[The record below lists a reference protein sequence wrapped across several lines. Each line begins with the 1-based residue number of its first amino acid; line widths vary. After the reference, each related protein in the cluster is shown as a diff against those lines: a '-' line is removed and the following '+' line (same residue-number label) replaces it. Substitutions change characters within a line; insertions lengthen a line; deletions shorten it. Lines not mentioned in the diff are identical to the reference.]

1 MSKPFKLSELDQFIG
16 TQRYYRMSS
25 RVVLTDGTHY
35 LAERVG
41 CYWLMDVIASYLIE
55 ARIQDWFV
63 LATLDVQQSEG
74 LVRLEDGNGNCHVSQ
89 AIPHTDFFLC
99 TDSYL
104 CCVGRRRLGA
114 DVAFGILTH
123 NLREKRHVVPRP
135 SQATFVFSLGRHPRW
150 HRPRSGH
157 RCCLTS
163 KIIWC
168 TCCARDR
175 R

>member
-74 LVRLEDGNGNCHVSQ
+74 LVRLEDGNGHCHVSQ
-89 AIPHTDFFLC
+89 AIPHTDFPFAQVHIYAVWDGEDWVLM
-99 TDSYL
+99 L
-104 CCVGRRRLGA
+104 
-114 DVAFGILTH
+114 
-123 NLREKRHVVPRP
+123 P
-135 SQATFVFSLGRHPRW
+135 SEY
-150 HRPRSGH
+150 
-157 RCCLTS
+157 
-163 KIIWC
+163 
-168 TCCARDR
+168 
-175 R
+175 

>member
-74 LVRLEDGNGNCHVSQ
+74 LVQLEDGNGHRHVSQ
-89 AIPHTDFFLC
+89 AIPHTDFPFAQVRIYAVWDGEDWVLM
-99 TDSYL
+99 L
-104 CCVGRRRLGA
+104 
-114 DVAFGILTH
+114 
-123 NLREKRHVVPRP
+123 P
-135 SQATFVFSLGRHPRW
+135 SEY
-150 HRPRSGH
+150 
-157 RCCLTS
+157 
-163 KIIWC
+163 
-168 TCCARDR
+168 
-175 R
+175 